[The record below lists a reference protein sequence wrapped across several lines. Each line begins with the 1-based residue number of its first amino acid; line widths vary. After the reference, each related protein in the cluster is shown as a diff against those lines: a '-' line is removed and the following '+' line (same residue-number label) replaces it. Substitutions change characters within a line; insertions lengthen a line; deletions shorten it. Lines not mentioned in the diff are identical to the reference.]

1 MVAAGTQLTLG
12 EEDAEVAGVALKD
25 YGRGWVEDS
34 AKPMGEMDLPQ
45 LSSSG
50 PKGGGDGVLAEAEL
64 VGKGRQAG
72 GFQLEDPSRN
82 GPMVVEA
89 I

>member
-34 AKPMGEMDLPQ
+34 AKPI
-45 LSSSG
+45 SSSG

-64 VGKGRQAG
+64 VGQG
-72 GFQLEDPSRN
+72 PSS
-82 GPMVVEA
+82 GWFPA
-89 I
+89 